1 MENNGYRLQTSP
13 MKHQQTGLE
22 RALAKPVAFAHLAET
37 GTGKSQMVLA
47 EYQHRL
53 SEDDIMDLLV
63 LAPKGSIKN
72 WYRDKAD
79 DQPAEL
85 KRHLDP
91 NLLKNLV
98 IADNVKNAASRN
110 ARIYLIRAAGR
121 PRALFVNIESLSY
134 GSKGQPTETEML
146 CRNFMQHGKTMMVI
160 DESTTIRAQRAE
172 RTRAV
177 LRLGRMARCR
187 RILTGLVT
195 PKSPLDLYC
204 QFNFLDEKILGM
216 PDYVAFRARYAEVKM
231 MCFLPN
237 TVIDAKLDVAL
248 RRRRMHFNY
257 KHLTRDQKIAKILEL
272 GGYITHVP
280 MVQSYRNLDEL
291 QQRIAPYSYQILK
304 RDCLD
309 LQPKIY
315 EPRDIEL
322 TGEQAK
328 LYQQIKQ
335 EATAKLANGT
345 HITATNVLAQMTRLH
360 QIVCGHVKDELGK
373 IQDIKSRRIDEILD
387 VLAEHEGK
395 AIIWVTY
402 THELEKIATA
412 IAATYGPESV
422 ARFFGGNAGTR
433 DEDEKRFLSDPYCRF
448 IVSTPASGG
457 RGNTWNVATLA
468 VYAAS
473 SHDLEHRYQSED
485 RCHRIGQH
493 NSVTYVD
500 LIVRGTVEEKIIK
513 ALRKKIDLAKAITGE
528 NYRDWLI

>member
-1 MENNGYRLQTSP
+1 MNNGYQLQTTP
-13 MKHQQTGLE
+13 MKHQQIGLE
-22 RALAKPVAFAHLAET
+22 KALAKPIAFAHLAET

-53 SEDDIMDLLV
+53 GENDIMDLLV
-63 LAPKGSIKN
+63 IAPKGSIRN
-72 WYRDKAD
+72 WYARKSD
-79 DQPAEL
+79 DQPSEL
-85 KRHLDP
+85 ERHLDP
-91 NLLKNLV
+91 KLLKNLL
-98 IADNVKNAASRN
+98 IATNTKNAAQRD
-110 ARIYLIRAAGR
+110 ARIRLIRTTGQ
-121 PRALFVNIESLSY
+121 PRALFINVEALSY
-134 GSKGQPTETEML
+134 GSKGQPTETEMV
-146 CRNFMQHGKTMMVI
+146 CRNLLLHGKAMMVV

-177 LRLGRMARCR
+177 LRLGRLARCR

-204 QFNFLDEKILGM
+204 QFNFLDERILGM
-216 PDYVAFRARYAEVKM
+216 PDFVAFRARYAEIKM

-237 TVIDAKLDVAL
+237 TLIDARLDVAL
-248 RRRRMHFNY
+248 RRRRLHFNY
-257 KHLTRDQKIAKILEL
+257 KHLNRDQKIAKILEL

-309 LQPKIY
+309 LKPKIY

-322 TGEQAK
+322 TPEQAK
-328 LYQQIKQ
+328 LYQQVKQ
-335 EATAKLANGT
+335 EATAQLANGT
-345 HITATNVLAQMTRLH
+345 HVTATNVLAQMTRLH

-373 IQDIKSRRIDEILD
+373 IQDIKSHRIDEILD
-387 VLAEHEGK
+387 VLVEHEGK
-395 AIIWVTY
+395 AIVWVTY
-402 THELEKIATA
+402 EHELKKISDA
-412 IAATYGPESV
+412 IAATYGQESV
-422 ARFFGGNAGTR
+422 ARFWGGNAKTR
-433 DEDEKRFLSDPYCRF
+433 DEDEKQFLGDPNCRF

-468 VYAAS
+468 IYAAS

-528 NYRDWLI
+528 NFRDWLI